1 MFGVGSAP
9 GSQASGHV
17 IFLWRKTGVW
27 WPLSKPQTLG
37 QGGGISA

>member
-9 GSQASGHV
+9 GSQVVSF
-17 IFLWRKTGVW
+17 FLWRKTGVW